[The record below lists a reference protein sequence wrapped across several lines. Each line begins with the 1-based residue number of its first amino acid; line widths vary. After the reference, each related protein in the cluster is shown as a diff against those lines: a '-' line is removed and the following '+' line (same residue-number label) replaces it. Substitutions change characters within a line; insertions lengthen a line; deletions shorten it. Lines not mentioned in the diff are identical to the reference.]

1 MRVLLATDGSDD
13 ARTAAAWLSH
23 FPLPAGSRVRVVSV
37 VSIPAS
43 ALDLPTVR
51 DFVGTLREDARRAAE
66 AAQSALAARF
76 PDAEVQVLEGDA
88 RQTIL
93 RAAEEWPAELV
104 VLGARGLGAV
114 AGFLL
119 GSVSLAVARHAPCS
133 VLVVKGGAR
142 GLRGALVAI
151 DGSGHARAAAAF
163 LAGLPLDP
171 AFVVKLVG
179 VVEVPPYPA
188 TTPAFASGMVR
199 EAIKDIVKERRTALE
214 HAHAG
219 AAAFFEG
226 VVKKVERQVVS
237 GSPVDAL
244 VGAATTPSVDLVVVG
259 ARGLGALKRLVLG
272 SVSEGV
278 LRHIDRPVLIV
289 KPGEPSR

>member
-13 ARTAAAWLSH
+13 ARMAAAWLTH
-23 FPLPAGSRVRVVSV
+23 FPLPAVSRVRVVSV

-43 ALDLPTVR
+43 SLDLPTVR
-51 DFVGTLREDARRAAE
+51 DFVGTLREDARHAAE

-142 GLRGALVAI
+142 GLRGTLVAI
-151 DGSGHARAAAAF
+151 DGSEHARAAAAF

-171 AFVVKLVG
+171 AVVVKLVG

-188 TTPAFASGMVR
+188 TTPGFASGMVR
-199 EAIKDIVKERRTALE
+199 EAIKDIVRSAGPRSSTHRPGPRPCSRASSRRSSARWSAEVPSMPSSAPPPRRAWTWSWSVP
-214 HAHAG
+214 AG
-219 AAAFFEG
+219 W
-226 VVKKVERQVVS
+226 VR
-237 GSPVDAL
+237 
-244 VGAATTPSVDLVVVG
+244 
-259 ARGLGALKRLVLG
+259 
-272 SVSEGV
+272 
-278 LRHIDRPVLIV
+278 
-289 KPGEPSR
+289 